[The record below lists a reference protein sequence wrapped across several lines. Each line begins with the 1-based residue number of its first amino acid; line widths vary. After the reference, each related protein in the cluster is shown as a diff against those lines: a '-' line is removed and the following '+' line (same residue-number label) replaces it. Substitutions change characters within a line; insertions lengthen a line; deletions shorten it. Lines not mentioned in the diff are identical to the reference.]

1 MPQLPKSN
9 NIKQLLQNPE
19 SFATTLVTILL
30 DTYGTEAL
38 TWSPETI
45 RLELRDDFQVQIPQV
60 NIDKIMAAICIL
72 TSDDFYKNLP
82 RFIQL
87 CNVMAD
93 DTFNPLVFDPADSFE
108 MAWSIT
114 EAMLLSPPEE
124 DEPFTEEIRFYI
136 GHMLTEEGVV
146 NPPDVLRIA
155 IQDTNIEDPLAGDT
169 EDPAMYAAFYESQ
182 RSKSAEIS
190 AMLKQQINE
199 LFEQLESLTLS
210 EGNTSG
216 LLSKMQKTSLAD

>member
-1 MPQLPKSN
+1 MPLLPRSN
-9 NIKQLLQNPE
+9 STKQLLSNPDT
-19 SFATTLVTILL
+19 FATTLVAILI
-30 DTYGTEAL
+30 DQYGTEAL

-45 RLELRDDFQVQIPQV
+45 RLELHDDFQVQVPQV
-60 NIDKIMAAICIL
+60 CIDKIMAAICIL
-72 TSDDFYKNLP
+72 TTNDFYKSLP

-87 CNVMAD
+87 CNVLAD

-108 MAWSIT
+108 MAWAIT

-155 IQDTNIEDPLAGDT
+155 IQDVTIEDPLAGDT

-190 AMLKQQINE
+190 AMLKRQIDE
-199 LFEQLESLTLS
+199 LFAELQALDLRN
-210 EGNTSG
+210 GNTG
-216 LLSKMQKTSLAD
+216 DLLSRMQKTSLAD

>member
-1 MPQLPKSN
+1 
-9 NIKQLLQNPE
+9 
-19 SFATTLVTILL
+19 
-30 DTYGTEAL
+30 
-38 TWSPETI
+38 
-45 RLELRDDFQVQIPQV
+45 LELHDDFQVQVPQV
-60 NIDKIMAAICIL
+60 CIDKIMAAICIL
-72 TSDDFYKNLP
+72 TTNDFYKSLP

-87 CNVMAD
+87 CNVLAD

-108 MAWSIT
+108 MAWAIT

-155 IQDTNIEDPLAGDT
+155 IQDVTIEDPLAGDT

-190 AMLKQQINE
+190 AMLKRQIDE
-199 LFEQLESLTLS
+199 LFAELQALDLRN
-210 EGNTSG
+210 GNTG
-216 LLSKMQKTSLAD
+216 DLLSRMQKTSLAD

>member
-9 NIKQLLQNPE
+9 NTKQLLANPDT
-19 SFATTLVTILL
+19 FATTLVVILI
-30 DTYGTEAL
+30 DHFGTEAL

-45 RLELRDDFQVQIPQV
+45 RLELYDDFQVKLPQV
-60 NIDKIMAAICIL
+60 NVDKIMAGCSVL

-87 CNVMAD
+87 CNVFAD
-93 DTFNPLVFDPADSFE
+93 DEFNPLVFDPADSFE

-114 EAMLLSPPEE
+114 EVMLLSPPED
-124 DEPFTEEIRFYI
+124 DEPFTDEIRYYI

-155 IQDTNIEDPLAGDT
+155 IQDVSIEDPLGGDT

-182 RSKSAEIS
+182 RSKSAEIT
-190 AMLKQQINE
+190 AMLKRQITE
-199 LFEQLESLTLS
+199 LFAELESLTLHN
-210 EGNTSG
+210 GDTTD
-216 LLSKMQKTSLAD
+216 LLRKLSKISLST